1 MALYDHEGTRGL
13 APSSILGQAPMN
25 NKSKKP
31 IEFKFVDPRNDVA
44 FRKIFGDENKKEILI
59 SLKKNGFILSR
70 MREI

>member
-1 MALYDHEGTRGL
+1 
-13 APSSILGQAPMN
+13 MN

-59 SLKKNGFILSR
+59 SLKINGFILSR
-70 MREI
+70 MRGI